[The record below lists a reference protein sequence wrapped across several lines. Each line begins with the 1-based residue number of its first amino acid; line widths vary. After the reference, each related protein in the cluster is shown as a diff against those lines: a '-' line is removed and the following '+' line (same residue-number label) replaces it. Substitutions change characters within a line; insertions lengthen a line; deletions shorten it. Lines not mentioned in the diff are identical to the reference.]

1 MNLNDRP
8 LDPNLEFADPEA
20 DAAAAAAEAA
30 EKAEIAAEADK
41 ALALERKVS
50 HLEGSVAEKLKEI
63 DGLRSKTAILDK
75 LQEALGTKPVDE
87 KDEFITKEIRRRLG
101 GDLDDIAKIKEVL
114 PVLLQVAQA
123 QIDERTA
130 EKVGAGQETLK
141 TEMKKLDLDTD
152 DEDAV
157 AYMEEAVTAEIRRN
171 PDLMKLWGEG
181 KSKQAVVK
189 AFDKVQTK
197 LFAPMRNKLKR
208 SAVNTILNAPKATP
222 KGGAPSPAPAG
233 GGKVDTSDT
242 SRSGISKVHDAA
254 WDKMQE
260 LLDRE

>member
-1 MNLNDRP
+1 
-8 LDPNLEFADPEA
+8 
-20 DAAAAAAEAA
+20 
-30 EKAEIAAEADK
+30 
-41 ALALERKVS
+41 
-50 HLEGSVAEKLKEI
+50 
-63 DGLRSKTAILDK
+63 
-75 LQEALGTKPVDE
+75 
-87 KDEFITKEIRRRLG
+87 
-101 GDLDDIAKIKEVL
+101 VL

-141 TEMKKLDLDTD
+141 TEMKKLDLDVD

-222 KGGAPSPAPAG
+222 RGGAPSPAPAG

-242 SRSGISKVHDAA
+242 SRQGISKVHDAA

-260 LLDRE
+260 LLDKE